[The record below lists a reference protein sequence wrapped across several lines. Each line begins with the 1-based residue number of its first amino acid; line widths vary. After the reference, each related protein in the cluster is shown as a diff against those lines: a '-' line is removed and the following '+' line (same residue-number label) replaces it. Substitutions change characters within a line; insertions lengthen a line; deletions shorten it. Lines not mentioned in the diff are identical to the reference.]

1 MMNEK
6 TLNETIQLTTPVI
19 ALKNKVLYPGELVS
33 LVFER
38 EISLNALNQAVK
50 DDIEPVFVFQKQ
62 FEHEVDI
69 SNLYHIGTTGKIV
82 RIWQMPE
89 GPTGVLVE
97 GQKRARISD
106 IIHTEKN
113 LLEAKYELLETVIRP
128 DTKLQIEALMRN
140 ITAVFKEILSLGA
153 SVPLGTMN
161 EIFSET
167 IDPNRF
173 SCLIG
178 AVLNIKNAEKQ
189 QILEINDLQARLE
202 KINVAIVKE
211 KEILEVGQKVQ
222 KETQKQIGKFAR
234 EAMLREQM
242 KAIEKELG
250 ASGEQSEY
258 ADLEKKIQ
266 DSGMPK
272 DIEDKA
278 IHELS
283 RLEKMPPFSPESSY
297 IQNYLETLSSLP
309 WSHKSKVRI
318 NLEKAQKVLDNDH
331 FGLKDVKERVLE
343 YLAVEKL
350 TKKPQG
356 TILCFFGPP
365 GTGKTSI
372 GESIAEATGRE
383 FVKVSL
389 GGVRDETEIRGHRR
403 TYVGAM
409 PGRIIQGLRGSKT
422 SNPVFMLDEID
433 KLGSDFRGDPSAAL
447 LEVLDPAQ
455 NKEFHDHYLDVP
467 YDLSDVI
474 FITTANELGT
484 IPEPL
489 LDRMEVIEF
498 TGYTD
503 DEKVGICENYLVPR
517 TLQKSGLK
525 KSQLQFTKPALYSI
539 IRKYTFEAGLR
550 SLERELAKI
559 GRKVAKE
566 YLSTAKKKD
575 FAIKITPKN
584 VEKYLKG
591 EKYEESLISET
602 DEIGLVNGLGWT
614 PHGGDVLFIETNVF
628 KGDGQ
633 LTLTGQLGKVMQESA
648 QAAYSYIK
656 SNYKLFDIDPKE
668 FKSKDLHVHVPAGA
682 IPKDGPSAGLAI
694 ATSIISALSQKPV
707 DREVA
712 MTGEINLR
720 GKALKIGGVKNK
732 VLAAHRA
739 GIKKVL
745 LPKSNQQ
752 DAEEIPQNI
761 KNDLEILFAEN
772 MQDIYKQ
779 AIKY

>member
-1 MMNEK
+1 MK
-6 TLNETIQLTTPVI
+6 NETKQKETELLKIPVI
-19 ALKNKVLYPGELVS
+19 PLKNKVLYPGELVS

-38 EISLNALNQAVK
+38 DISLKALHFAVK
-50 DDIEPVFVFQKQ
+50 EDIEPAFVFQKD
-62 FEHEVDI
+62 FTHEVDVQ
-69 SNLYHIGTTGKIV
+69 NLYTVGTTGKIIRV
-82 RIWQMPE
+82 WQMPE

-97 GQKRARISD
+97 GQKRIQLTD
-106 IIHTEKN
+106 IASTDTHM
-113 LLEAKYELLETVIRP
+113 LEASYQILETFIRP
-128 DTKLQIEALMRN
+128 EAQLSIEALTRN
-140 ITAVFKEILSLGA
+140 ITTIFKEILSLGA
-153 SVPLGTMN
+153 SVPLATMN
-161 EIFSET
+161 EIFSES
-167 IDPNRF
+167 IDPDMF
-173 SCLIG
+173 SFLVG
-178 AVLNIKNAEKQ
+178 AVLNIKNVEKQ
-189 QILEINDLQARLE
+189 QILEVSDLQARLE
-202 KINVAIVKE
+202 KIHIAIVKE

-250 ASGEQSEY
+250 TSGDQSEF
-258 ADLEKKIQ
+258 AELEEKLLNAN
-266 DSGMPK
+266 MPSSV
-272 DIEDKA
+272 EEKA
-278 IHELS
+278 MHELS

-297 IQNYLETLSSLP
+297 IQNYLETLASLP
-309 WSHKSKVRI
+309 WNKKSKVSI
-318 NLEKAQKVLDNDH
+318 NLKIAQNVLDQDH
-331 FGLKDVKERVLE
+331 FGLNDVKERVLE

-409 PGRIIQGLRGSKT
+409 PGRIIQSLRGAQT
-422 SNPVFMLDEID
+422 SNPVCMLDEID

-455 NKEFHDHYLDVP
+455 NKEFRDHYLDVP

-503 DEKVGICENYLVPR
+503 DEKVDISKHYLVPR
-517 TLQKSGLK
+517 TLKKSGLQNT
-525 KSQLQFTKPALYSI
+525 QLQFTEEALYVI

-566 YLSTAKKKD
+566 YVSSSKKKQ
-575 FAIKITPKN
+575 FSVTITLQN
-584 VEKYLKG
+584 VETYLKG
-591 EKYEESLISET
+591 EKYEESFISAT

-614 PHGGDVLFIETNVF
+614 PHGGDVLFIETNAY

-656 SNYKLFDIDPKE
+656 SNYKLFGIDPKE
-668 FKSKDLHVHVPAGA
+668 FKANDLHIHVPAGA

-694 ATSIISALSQKPV
+694 ATSIISALSKKPV

-739 GIKKVL
+739 GIKRVI
-745 LPKSNQQ
+745 LPKSNRQ

-761 KNDLEILFAEN
+761 KDDLEILFAET
-772 MQDIYKQ
+772 MQDIYKY
-779 AIKY
+779 AIKH